1 MSKVKKVVL
10 IITIVILVFLMGIS
24 TYNIHSYLIL
34 RDNNKQVELLSN
46 IYSSI
51 IDSYNDKDINI
62 NIHRSALMN
71 FITHKDFTDEE
82 IQKLTKII
90 TNKNKNDIE
99 NISQLK
105 VMYNNHILTISI
117 ITTPSSDVIN
127 EEVYVYKISPK
138 LNTIDYEKID

>member
-1 MSKVKKVVL
+1 MPKVKKVVL
-10 IITIVILVFLMGIS
+10 IITIVILIFFSAYKL
-24 TYNIHSYLIL
+24 HSYLVL
-34 RDNNKQVELLSN
+34 RDNKKQVEVLSN

>member
-34 RDNNKQVELLSN
+34 RDNNKQVELLSS

>member
-1 MSKVKKVVL
+1 MSKVKKML
-10 IITIVILVFLMGIS
+10 FIITIVILIFFS
-24 TYNIHSYLIL
+24 AYNIHSYLIL
-34 RDNNKQVELLSN
+34 RDNNKQVELLSS
-46 IYSSI
+46 IYPSI
-51 IDSYNDKDINI
+51 IDSYNDKDININI

-82 IQKLTKII
+82 IKKLTKII

>member
-34 RDNNKQVELLSN
+34 RDNNKQVELLSS

-51 IDSYNDKDINI
+51 IDSYNNKDINI

>member
-10 IITIVILVFLMGIS
+10 IITIVILIFFSAYKL
-24 TYNIHSYLIL
+24 HSYLVL
-34 RDNNKQVELLSN
+34 RDNKKQVEVLSN

-51 IDSYNDKDINI
+51 IDGYNDKDINI

-82 IQKLTKII
+82 IKKLTKII

>member
-1 MSKVKKVVL
+1 MPKVKKVVL
-10 IITIVILVFLMGIS
+10 IITIVILIFFSAYKL
-24 TYNIHSYLIL
+24 HSYLIL
-34 RDNNKQVELLSN
+34 RDNNKQVELLSS

>member
-1 MSKVKKVVL
+1 MPKVKKVVL
-10 IITIVILVFLMGIS
+10 IITIVILIFFSAYKL
-24 TYNIHSYLIL
+24 HSYLIL
-34 RDNNKQVELLSN
+34 RDNNKQVELLSS

-90 TNKNKNDIE
+90 ANKNKNDIE

>member
-1 MSKVKKVVL
+1 MPKVKKVVL
-10 IITIVILVFLMGIS
+10 IITIVILIFFSAYKL
-24 TYNIHSYLIL
+24 HSYLVL
-34 RDNNKQVELLSN
+34 RDNKKQVEVLSN

-82 IQKLTKII
+82 IKKLTKII

>member
-10 IITIVILVFLMGIS
+10 IITIVILIFFSAYKL
-24 TYNIHSYLIL
+24 HSYLIL
-34 RDNNKQVELLSN
+34 RDNNKQVELLSS

>member
-10 IITIVILVFLMGIS
+10 IITIVILIFFSAYKL
-24 TYNIHSYLIL
+24 HSYLIL

>member
-1 MSKVKKVVL
+1 MPKVKKVVL

-34 RDNNKQVELLSN
+34 RDNNKQVELLSS

>member
-1 MSKVKKVVL
+1 MSKVKKML
-10 IITIVILVFLMGIS
+10 FIITIVILIFFSAYKL
-24 TYNIHSYLIL
+24 HSYLVL
-34 RDNNKQVELLSN
+34 RDNKKQVEVLSN

-82 IQKLTKII
+82 IKKLTKII

>member
-1 MSKVKKVVL
+1 
-10 IITIVILVFLMGIS
+10 
-24 TYNIHSYLIL
+24 
-34 RDNNKQVELLSN
+34 
-46 IYSSI
+46 
-51 IDSYNDKDINI
+51 
-62 NIHRSALMN
+62 MN

-82 IQKLTKII
+82 IKKLTKII

>member
-1 MSKVKKVVL
+1 MPKVKKVVL
-10 IITIVILVFLMGIS
+10 IITIVILIFFSAYKL
-24 TYNIHSYLIL
+24 HSYLIL
-34 RDNNKQVELLSN
+34 RDNNKQVELLSS

-82 IQKLTKII
+82 IKKLTKII